1 MISKS
6 STILTLNQITLYHYV
21 CFLVSSS
28 IAVLTKTAAEADSSE
43 KPPTQDDIARIIHI
57 IKDRDAEIRSLRDDL
72 VRMSEENRKLREDL
86 LPIVRAAKNQS
97 QPLPTPEDPPST
109 QTGGLPTGLSRKFS
123 NKRIFLRDTPGAK
136 NPSPTILEGR
146 AVPDG
151 LDPSAAA
158 LAASS
163 HLTASMRDGF
173 GSPGYA
179 PERSPTSPAY
189 RDMQAPN
196 SGGPQSRPFPRSDNS
211 DYGMA
216 LPTPSLSS
224 TSISTLPTSNPNGS
238 LNTPG
243 LSSSTPHVEIFKSFR
258 VSIDD
263 PCHKVLPVALKKYNI
278 TADWRQYA
286 LYIVHGDQER
296 CLGLNE
302 KPLILFKQLDKEG
315 RKPMFMLRKHA
326 APAEGTV
333 SVGGGPPQ
341 IVSSGGLPGGII

>member
-1 MISKS
+1 
-6 STILTLNQITLYHYV
+6 
-21 CFLVSSS
+21 
-28 IAVLTKTAAEADSSE
+28 
-43 KPPTQDDIARIIHI
+43 
-57 IKDRDAEIRSLRDDL
+57 
-72 VRMSEENRKLREDL
+72 MSEDNRKLREDL
-86 LPIVRAAKNQS
+86 LPIVRAAKDRS
-97 QPLPTPEDPPST
+97 QPLPTPDHVPQPSA
-109 QTGGLPTGLSRKFS
+109 TGLSRKYS
-123 NKRIFLRDTPGAK
+123 DKRIVLRDTPGTK
-136 NPSPTILEGR
+136 MSSPTIQEGR
-146 AVPDG
+146 EAQNG

-163 HLTASMRDGF
+163 HLTASMRDGI

-189 RDMQAPN
+189 RDMQPPN

-216 LPTPSLSS
+216 MPTPSLSS
-224 TSISTLPTSNPNGS
+224 TMSANTTPTSNPNGS
-238 LNTPG
+238 LNTP
-243 LSSSTPHVEIFKSFR
+243 STSGPQVEIFKSFR

-263 PCHKVLPVALKKYNI
+263 PCHKVLPVALKKYQI

-302 KPLILFKQLDKEG
+302 KPLILFKQLDREG